1 MPMGRPVRLLLEPEI
16 RELIGPRQAL
26 REVKEAFAR
35 LGRREATLPGVIALD
50 MPGGSGEV
58 HVKAAYLH
66 GAPSFVLKEAGS
78 FPANAKS
85 GRPPGSGVMLVFD
98 AVTGYLEA
106 VLFDNGY
113 LTDLRTGAAGALAAD
128 LLSNPLVTQ
137 VGVLGAGV
145 QARYQLE
152 ALLLVRKPQRVVVWS
167 RSEERAAAYARE
179 MQERFSLPV
188 EPTGAVYQAVE
199 GSEVLI
205 TTTPTSEPLVR
216 EDWVMKGTHITAV
229 GSDAPGKQEVFA
241 LVLAKADRVVA
252 DSLAQCLSY
261 GEIHHAVEA
270 GAIKPEDVYGE
281 LGELVTGA
289 KPGRERLDEITV
301 ADLTGVGIQDA
312 AVAGFVT
319 AEAARTGRGRT
330 IEV

>member
-26 REVKEAFAR
+26 REVRDAFAR
-35 LGRREATLPGVIALD
+35 LGRGEATLPGVIALD
-50 MPGGSGEV
+50 MPGATGET

-66 GAPSFVLKEAGS
+66 GAPSFVLKAASS
-78 FPANAKS
+78 FPGNARDGKS
-85 GRPPGSGVMLVFD
+85 PGSGVMLVFD
-98 AVTGYLEA
+98 AATGFLEA

-113 LTDLRTGAAGALAAD
+113 LTDLRTAAAGALAAD
-128 LLSNPLVTQ
+128 LLANPLVTQ
-137 VGVLGAGV
+137 VGVLGCGV
-145 QARYQLE
+145 QARGQLE
-152 ALLLVRKPQRVVVWS
+152 ALMLVRKPKRVFVWG

-179 MQERFSLPV
+179 MQERLGVPV
-188 EPTGAVYQAVE
+188 EVVGNVYQAVE

-205 TTTPTSEPLVR
+205 TATPATDPLVR

-229 GSDAPGKQEVFA
+229 GADAPGKQEVFA
-241 LVLAKADRVVA
+241 QVLAKADRVVA
-252 DSLAQCLSY
+252 DSLAQCLRF
-261 GEIHHAVEA
+261 GEIHHAVES
-270 GAIKPEDVYGE
+270 GLLKPEDVYGE
-281 LGELVTGA
+281 LGELAAGT

-312 AVAGFVT
+312 AVAGYVA
-319 AEAARTGRGRT
+319 AEAARTGRGRM